1 MNRFESYSKR
11 LFWAIPVLVTA
22 LVAGCGGGGG
32 SGQDPIL
39 GTGANAVLAP
49 TVTAVAPVPN
59 ATGVAVNNTII
70 NAVFSEPVA
79 PISGGASF
87 TVTCALPCANPVG
100 TVTLDSTNRVA
111 TFTLAS
117 GASLA
122 PLTLYTATVTGARSI
137 ATGLSMTSPYVW
149 QFTTGITPDTTRPTV
164 ILTVPATTIPGPTM
178 GVAINSAIT
187 AAFSKDMAPATINGA
202 SFTLTCVTPCVSP
215 LGSVSYVVGTR
226 TAAFTPTAPLAV
238 NTTYTATITT
248 AATDLSG
255 NALAGNQAPLPAA
268 SNYVWTFTT
277 GTSVLPPLTPAN
289 VSVQSTNPSANASNV
304 CPNAAINATFN
315 VPSGFRMDP
324 LTVTTATFTV
334 VGPPPASASVVA
346 SSVVLDSATG
356 RIATFTPQSAL
367 AISTTY
373 TATIKGGANG
383 VKDTAIPANTMLSD
397 FIWSFTTASSTAT
410 CNPPPPPSAVPLGSA
425 STYGI
430 MSTSAITS
438 TGPTLINGNVA
449 LSPGTSQG
457 IPPPQVNGVIHVNDA
472 AAAQAKADLLVAY
485 NYLKALPPGVGP
497 NSLGG
502 GADLSGKTLPPGTYT
517 SATTILIGGPAP
529 VTLDAGGNA
538 NAVWVFQIGS
548 SLTTV
553 TGSVVLTGGAQAK
566 NVFWVPTADATIG
579 TNTIFQGTIVAGR
592 DVTSN
597 TGAVI
602 NGRILAGAIGAATVA
617 LQSTTVNVPAP

>member
-1 MNRFESYSKR
+1 
-11 LFWAIPVLVTA
+11 
-22 LVAGCGGGGG
+22 
-32 SGQDPIL
+32 
-39 GTGANAVLAP
+39 
-49 TVTAVAPVPN
+49 
-59 ATGVAVNNTII
+59 
-70 NAVFSEPVA
+70 
-79 PISGGASF
+79 
-87 TVTCALPCANPVG
+87 
-100 TVTLDSTNRVA
+100 
-111 TFTLAS
+111 
-117 GASLA
+117 
-122 PLTLYTATVTGARSI
+122 
-137 ATGLSMTSPYVW
+137 
-149 QFTTGITPDTTRPTV
+149 
-164 ILTVPATTIPGPTM
+164 
-178 GVAINSAIT
+178 
-187 AAFSKDMAPATINGA
+187 
-202 SFTLTCVTPCVSP
+202 
-215 LGSVSYVVGTR
+215 VSYAVGTR

-277 GTSVLPPLTPAN
+277 GTSVLPPVTPPVTPAN
-289 VSVQSTNPSANASNV
+289 VSVQSTNPSANANNV

-373 TATIKGGANG
+373 TATIKGGTNG

-553 TGSVVLTGGAQAK
+553 TGSVLLTGGAQAK

>member
-1 MNRFESYSKR
+1 
-11 LFWAIPVLVTA
+11 
-22 LVAGCGGGGG
+22 
-32 SGQDPIL
+32 
-39 GTGANAVLAP
+39 
-49 TVTAVAPVPN
+49 
-59 ATGVAVNNTII
+59 
-70 NAVFSEPVA
+70 
-79 PISGGASF
+79 
-87 TVTCALPCANPVG
+87 VTCAPPCANPVG

-117 GASLA
+117 GTSLA
-122 PLTLYTATVTGARSI
+122 PLTLYTATITGARSI
-137 ATGLSMTSPYVW
+137 ATGLSLASPYVW

-164 ILTVPATTIPGPTM
+164 ILTVPATTIPGPTT
-178 GVAINSAIT
+178 GAAINSAIT

-202 SFTLTCVTPCVSP
+202 SFTVTCVAPCVSP
-215 LGSVSYVVGTR
+215 SGSVSYAVGTR

-277 GTSVLPPLTPAN
+277 GTSVLPPVTPPVTTAN

-356 RIATFTPQSAL
+356 RIATFTPQSPL

-553 TGSVVLTGGAQAK
+553 TGSVLLTGGAQAK